1 MEFSSEGA
9 TREIGPPIQ
18 IPESLVNFEPET
30 TELLRTNFQSYW
42 RKQRSRIAR
51 ERFKVLDNPQSA
63 FEREVDFF
71 TKVVANVNKS
81 VEDNHGGPTVVLFD
95 VDEAIGRVADTN
107 SPIKIDGLTGRP
119 MSELTPEENE
129 RLASLYMTDEYK
141 RFYLRPA
148 LAVTVNYLKEIH
160 GENVQFGILSTK
172 AQEGLDLFLTQ
183 KLESECPGKFDRNL
197 IMSSKD
203 GPAINALIPEVLAK
217 IEEADEAGEPITFEQ
232 ALSVFSSR
240 TGEQSANV
248 GFDLNTIVPERII
261 NMDLIGSVNQ
271 HGEVQRYGVYD
282 SKLFMMMRLLER
294 YRQEG
299 AIAMQAGV
307 TTEPPEVTLM
317 LFDDAVQELALGRD
331 QSLQIHKLE
340 RFRLPDDYH

>member
-30 TELLRTNFQSYW
+30 TELLRTSFQSYW

-129 RLASLYMTDEYK
+129 RLASLYMTDQY
-141 RFYLRPA
+141 
-148 LAVTVNYLKEIH
+148 
-160 GENVQFGILSTK
+160 
-172 AQEGLDLFLTQ
+172 
-183 KLESECPGKFDRNL
+183 
-197 IMSSKD
+197 
-203 GPAINALIPEVLAK
+203 
-217 IEEADEAGEPITFEQ
+217 EQ

-248 GFDLNTIVPERII
+248 DYDLNTIVPERII